1 MRHTLIALLLTFIYF
16 AVGHFVIM
24 GLGALYTWLALQPW
38 WLVVL
43 LGGTLV
49 PFLVQIVGAPIS
61 LLGYAVSTLVG
72 RIGIGIV
79 SVYFLY
85 GAAVLLWEPA
95 VFEPASGFSLF
106 LSRMTCSLSALAFFG
121 SLLFVCFNSEEK

>member
-1 MRHTLIALLLTFIYF
+1 MRQTLIALLLTFIYF
-16 AVGHFVIM
+16 AVGHFIMM
-24 GLGALYTWLALQPW
+24 GLGALYVWLATQPW

-49 PFLVQIVGAPIS
+49 PLLVQIVGAPVS

-72 RIGIGIV
+72 RIGIGLA
-79 SVYFLY
+79 SAYFIY

-106 LSRMTCSLSALAFFG
+106 LSRVTCSLSVLAFFG
-121 SLLFVCFNSEEK
+121 SFLFLCFNPEEK